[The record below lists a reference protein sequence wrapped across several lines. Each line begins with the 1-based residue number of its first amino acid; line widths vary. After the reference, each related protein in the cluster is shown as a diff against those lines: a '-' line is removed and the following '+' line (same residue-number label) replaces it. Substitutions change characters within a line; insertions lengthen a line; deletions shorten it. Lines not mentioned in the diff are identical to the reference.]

1 MISYF
6 EPSFSLPFFE
16 PKNNDDNA
24 EENSFNESYINFADT
39 IQYSN
44 SNFGINGN
52 ESDINFD
59 NDNDLNQ
66 NFEEINNV
74 FNGNIE
80 KDNSTQNFSSQKQ
93 TRPTQKDEKDS
104 IKKKKPGRENK
115 NENIKDIHNKFN
127 EDNIMRKIKVHILN
141 QKIRNIFDNYFLA
154 LNLKKKKLLK
164 FEQKEIISLKKEENI
179 KLMDTHLKDIYQ
191 KYNIGKKYT
200 KRENNYNIN
209 LINEIYSE
217 NEYIDLQK
225 MFDLTFFEFLE
236 IYTNPIAEKELN
248 EELKQK
254 KKEIESFKRINFD
267 GIKNWIEELENKYK
281 NKNESDDEIKIYIS
295 KIKNCCG
302 NYRKLL
308 ENKDGRNNKKN

>member
-6 EPSFSLPFFE
+6 DYPFSPSLFE
-16 PKNNDDNA
+16 SKYNDDNV

-39 IQYSN
+39 IQYGN
-44 SNFGINGN
+44 SNFRINEN

-59 NDNDLNQ
+59 NDNDLNH

-80 KDNSTQNFSSQKQ
+80 RDNSTQNFSSQKQ

-154 LNLKKKKLLK
+154 LNLKKKKLSK

-236 IYTNPIAEKELN
+236 IYTNPITGKDLN

-281 NKNESDDEIKIYIS
+281 NKNE
-295 KIKNCCG
+295 
-302 NYRKLL
+302 
-308 ENKDGRNNKKN
+308 

>member
-6 EPSFSLPFFE
+6 DYPFSPSLFE
-16 PKNNDDNA
+16 PKYNDDNV
-24 EENSFNESYINFADT
+24 EENSFNESYNNFADT
-39 IQYSN
+39 IQYGN
-44 SNFGINGN
+44 SNFRINGN

-59 NDNDLNQ
+59 NDNDLNH

-200 KRENNYNIN
+200 KRENN
-209 LINEIYSE
+209 
-217 NEYIDLQK
+217 
-225 MFDLTFFEFLE
+225 
-236 IYTNPIAEKELN
+236 
-248 EELKQK
+248 
-254 KKEIESFKRINFD
+254 
-267 GIKNWIEELENKYK
+267 
-281 NKNESDDEIKIYIS
+281 
-295 KIKNCCG
+295 
-302 NYRKLL
+302 
-308 ENKDGRNNKKN
+308 

>member
-6 EPSFSLPFFE
+6 DYPFSPSLFE
-16 PKNNDDNA
+16 SKYNDDNV
-24 EENSFNESYINFADT
+24 EENSFNESYNNFADT
-39 IQYSN
+39 IQYDN
-44 SNFGINGN
+44 SNFRINGN

-59 NDNDLNQ
+59 NDNDLNH

-80 KDNSTQNFSSQKQ
+80 RDNSTQNFSSQKQ

-200 KRENNYNIN
+200 KRENNNNIN

-236 IYTNPIAEKELN
+236 IYTNPITGKDLD

-281 NKNESDDEIKIYIS
+281 NKKELDDEIKIYIS
-295 KIKNCCG
+295 KIKNCCE

-308 ENKDGRNNKKN
+308 ENKDGRNTKKN

>member
-6 EPSFSLPFFE
+6 DYPFSPSLFE
-16 PKNNDDNA
+16 SKYNDDNV

-39 IQYSN
+39 IQYGN

-59 NDNDLNQ
+59 NDNNLNH

-80 KDNSTQNFSSQKQ
+80 RDNSTQNFSSQKQ

-191 KYNIGKKYT
+191 EYNIGKKYT

-217 NEYIDLQK
+217 NEYIDL
-225 MFDLTFFEFLE
+225 TFFEFLE
-236 IYTNPIAEKELN
+236 IYTNPITGKDLN

-281 NKNESDDEIKIYIS
+281 NKNESDDEIKIYIN